1 MSRLNKLQTG
11 KCLRMAGSSCASSP
25 VGIVQLNL
33 RAFNY
38 RNAAILRDEA
48 GWWIR

>member
-11 KCLRMAGSSCASSP
+11 KCLRMAGSSCASSL

-38 RNAAILRDEA
+38 GNAAILRDEA
-48 GWWIR
+48 GWWIQ